1 MISVDARTMT
11 SKYLGALNDGLEAME
26 TPDGL
31 VIWVPAY
38 YSDNDGV
45 VLSVRASA
53 GGWVITDDGSTMSH
67 LRTAGAAT
75 DSPSFLAAWDR
86 IARPAGAFV
95 PGDPGTEDGEITAW
109 ATDENIGDVLNL
121 VALAAVRAEG
131 LAFIREHEGG
141 ERFTTKILRQITD
154 LMSSSAVAARGL
166 VRGNTVG
173 PRSGRRKRVTTSIES
188 EGRTLA
194 VFQTLS
200 GRDESSRE
208 RSFEHAFTLLS
219 QAQIGPESRYAVLD
233 RPEEWEPVVLHEMRE
248 ASTLLPYGSDFD
260 ERLAGIVDRLPATV

>member
-31 VIWVPAY
+31 VVWVPAY

-86 IARPAGAFV
+86 IARPASAFV
-95 PGDPGTEDGEITAW
+95 PGVPGTEGGEITAW
-109 ATDENIGDVLNL
+109 ATNENIGVVLNL

-131 LAFIREHEGG
+131 LAFIREREG
-141 ERFTTKILRQITD
+141 ERFTTKILRRITD

-166 VRGNTVG
+166 VRVTRWGCAPAG
-173 PRSGRRKRVTTSIES
+173 ASASPPRSSPRGEHWLCSRR
-188 EGRTLA
+188 
-194 VFQTLS
+194 
-200 GRDESSRE
+200 
-208 RSFEHAFTLLS
+208 
-219 QAQIGPESRYAVLD
+219 
-233 RPEEWEPVVLHEMRE
+233 
-248 ASTLLPYGSDFD
+248 
-260 ERLAGIVDRLPATV
+260 